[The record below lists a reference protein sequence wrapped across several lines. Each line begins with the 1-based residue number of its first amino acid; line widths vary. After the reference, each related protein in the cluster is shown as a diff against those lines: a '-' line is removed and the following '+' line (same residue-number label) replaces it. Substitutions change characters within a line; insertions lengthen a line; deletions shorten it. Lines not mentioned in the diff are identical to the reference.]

1 MNRKVLFICLVL
13 FTRTSNSENFL
24 KLSCENVENYSTHLF
39 KIYKN
44 YKVVNILP
52 NSYEFDYQI
61 EYEDK
66 EKVIAYFYQKKF
78 KKIKKF
84 TLTFNLVENV
94 LYDEMHEGF
103 QKENLILK
111 DKKIY
116 KCRNIQ
122 R

>member
-13 FTRTSNSENFL
+13 FTRISNSENFL
-24 KLSCENVENYSTHLF
+24 KLSCENVENYTTHLF

-78 KKIKKF
+78 EKIKKF

-103 QKENLILK
+103 EKENLTLK

-116 KCRNIQ
+116 KCKNIQ

>member
-78 KKIKKF
+78 EKIKKF

>member
-1 MNRKVLFICLVL
+1 MNRKALFICLVL
-13 FTRTSNSENFL
+13 FTRISNSENFL

-39 KIYKN
+39 KIYKT

-61 EYEDK
+61 KYEDK

-78 KKIKKF
+78 EKIKKF

-103 QKENLILK
+103 EKENLTLK

-116 KCRNIQ
+116 KCKNIQ

>member
-52 NSYEFDYQI
+52 NSYEFDYQT

-78 KKIKKF
+78 EKIKKF

-103 QKENLILK
+103 QKENLTLK

>member
-1 MNRKVLFICLVL
+1 MNRKFLLIFLVL
-13 FTRTSNSENFL
+13 LTKTSNSENFL

-78 KKIKKF
+78 EKIKKF

>member
-24 KLSCENVENYSTHLF
+24 KLSCENIKNNSTHLF
-39 KIYKN
+39 KIYKT

-52 NSYEFDYQI
+52 NNYQFDYQI

-111 DKKIY
+111 QKILI
-116 KCRNIQ
+116 KNL
-122 R
+122 

>member
-1 MNRKVLFICLVL
+1 
-13 FTRTSNSENFL
+13 
-24 KLSCENVENYSTHLF
+24 
-39 KIYKN
+39 
-44 YKVVNILP
+44 LP

-78 KKIKKF
+78 EKIKKF

-103 QKENLILK
+103 QKEKLTLI
-111 DKKIY
+111 DQKIY
-116 KCRNIQ
+116 KCRNI
-122 R
+122 

>member
-1 MNRKVLFICLVL
+1 MNRKFLFICLVL
-13 FTRTSNSENFL
+13 FTKTSNSENFI

-78 KKIKKF
+78 EKIKKF

-103 QKENLILK
+103 EKENLTLK

>member
-78 KKIKKF
+78 EKIKKF

-103 QKENLILK
+103 EKENLTLK